1 MAEMRRVA
9 VLAFLAAFCGQLAV
23 GATPLTAPARGES
36 SWRVASDATAVTG
49 PEESS
54 STSSPSEAPNRNAS
68 KLTLAKSAQ
77 NTGSPSRLV
86 PARHPIQPVLAS
98 RLRVLDT
105 VHRGRASFSPLAVTL
120 QI

>member
-9 VLAFLAAFCGQLAV
+9 VLAFLATFCGQLAV
-23 GATPLTAPARGES
+23 GGTPLTAPALGEF

-49 PEESS
+49 PEESP
-54 STSSPSEAPNRNAS
+54 STSSPAEAPDRNAS

-77 NTGSPSRLV
+77 NTGSPSRVV
-86 PARHPIQPVLAS
+86 PARHPMLAS
-98 RLRVLDT
+98 RLRVLNT
-105 VHRGRASFSPLAVTL
+105 VHRGRASISPLAVTL